1 MWLHG
6 WSCMRGAALTVD
18 EESEEGIGE
27 EEMPRVRQGGDESA
41 RVEARHLD
49 DERDGKGAEGGGG

>member
-1 MWLHG
+1 
-6 WSCMRGAALTVD
+6 MRGAALTVD
-18 EESEEGIGE
+18 EESEEGIRE